1 MVRERKWAFVWP
13 GIFND
18 GNAWRLQMRKKWVL
32 FLCAALLSLLGYTV
46 YSATNHDISLNEP
59 APFPVNM

>member
-1 MVRERKWAFVWP
+1 
-13 GIFND
+13 
-18 GNAWRLQMRKKWVL
+18 MRKNLVL
-32 FLCAALLSLLGYTV
+32 FICAALLSLLGYAV